1 MIRPLI
7 HLGFWIAA
15 APLLMAVAHAQPA
28 AGVGAPPRFDT
39 ASVKVAPR
47 SPFDYRAVLGTVVR
61 GEVRMTEATLSECLR
76 FAFGIENSFQIVG
89 PDWIQSKEFLFN
101 ITGKAPPET
110 PLPQLRL
117 MLQNL
122 LAERFRMTLHHEERD
137 IPSLALVVAKNGL
150 KLQGA
155 KDGADA
161 SRNVQSMGKIVSN
174 SFSMSQLTSLLS
186 KFLGQPVLDMTG
198 LTGWFDVKLQWT
210 PETAQSPDEPA
221 AIATLSAAMEEQLGL
236 VLERRK
242 GPLEVI
248 VVDQAERTPIGN

>member
-1 MIRPLI
+1 MIRPLM

-15 APLLMAVAHAQPA
+15 APLLIAVVQAQPA

-47 SPFDYRAVLGTVVR
+47 SPFDYRAVLGTVYH

-76 FAFGIENSFQIVG
+76 FAFGLENGFQIVG
-89 PDWIQSKEFLFN
+89 PDWIRSKEFLFN
-101 ITGKAPPET
+101 ITGKAPPDT

-122 LAERFRMTLHHEERD
+122 LAERFRITLHHEERD
-137 IPSLALVVAKNGL
+137 IPSLALVVANSGL

-155 KDGADA
+155 KDGGDA
-161 SRNVQSMGKIVSN
+161 SGNVQNMGKIVSN

-210 PETAQSPDEPA
+210 PETAQRPEDA
-221 AIATLSAAMEEQLGL
+221 ATSSLAAALQEQLGL

-248 VVDQAERTPIGN
+248 VVDHAEKTPIGN